1 MSNVKKV
8 FLPLL
13 IATILLTAVFL
24 LQKEEKRQTV
34 HTYAFD
40 TVINITA
47 PKKAA
52 SLSGEALDLCQK
64 YEDVFSRTNEK
75 SELYAL
81 NAGKG
86 SVLSDDMKK
95 VLDFSL
101 SFCALTDGAF
111 DISVAPLTSLWNIKE
126 RTIPPTK
133 EEIESVIPLIG
144 YEEITLSPFSLG
156 GRQLDLGAVAKGYVA
171 DKLTEYFKE
180 NNAEDVIIDLG
191 GNVALIG
198 EFCVGIRS
206 PFNPEE
212 LFAKI
217 TLKDKSA
224 VTSGAYQRYFDY
236 DGKRYHH
243 ILDPR
248 TGECANS
255 HLASVTVISPSSMHA
270 DALSTAIYILGEDG
284 LSLCSNFPDTD
295 ALLITGDGEVITTDG
310 FKEKY
315 KLELVSDN
323 K

>member
-1 MSNVKKV
+1 MKKV

-13 IATILLTAVFL
+13 IAIFLLTVVFL
-24 LQKEEKRQTV
+24 LKTEEKRQTV

-40 TVINITA
+40 TVINISA

-52 SLSGEALDLCQK
+52 AISSEALDLCQR
-64 YEDVFSRTNEK
+64 YEEVFSRTSEK
-75 SELYAL
+75 SELYAI
-81 NAGKG
+81 NAGKTT
-86 SVLSDDMKK
+86 VLSDDMQKI
-95 VLDFSL
+95 LDFSL
-101 SFCALTDGAF
+101 SFCSLTDGAF

-126 RTIPPTK
+126 RTVPPAK
-133 EEIESVIPLIG
+133 EEIESVLPLIG

-171 DKLTEYFKE
+171 DKLTDFFKK
-180 NNAEDVIIDLG
+180 NDAEDVIIDLG
-191 GNVALIG
+191 GNVALVG

-236 DGKRYHH
+236 EGKRYHH

-255 HLASVTVISPSSMHA
+255 PLASVTVISPSSMQA
-270 DALSTAIYILGEDG
+270 DALSTAIYILGEEG
-284 LSLCSNFPDTD
+284 LSLCSNFADTD
-295 ALLITGDGEVITTDG
+295 ALLITEDGEVITTDG

-315 KLELVSDN
+315 YLELQ
-323 K
+323 

>member
-1 MSNVKKV
+1 MKKV

-13 IATILLTAVFL
+13 IAIILLTAVFL
-24 LQKEEKRQTV
+24 VQSSEKRQTL

-47 PKKAA
+47 PKKVAA
-52 SLSGEALDLCQK
+52 LSNKALDRCMK
-64 YEDVFSRTNEK
+64 YEDVFSRTSSK
-75 SELYAL
+75 SELFAI
-81 NAGKG
+81 NAGKKTT
-86 SVLSDDMKK
+86 LSEDMKK

-101 SFCALTDGAF
+101 SFSSLTDGAF

-126 RTIPPTK
+126 RTVPPTK
-133 EEIESVIPLIG
+133 EEIESILPLIG

-156 GRQLDLGAVAKGYVA
+156 GRQLDLGAIAKGYVA
-171 DKLTEYFKE
+171 DALIKFFKE

-191 GNVALIG
+191 GNVALLG
-198 EFCVGIRS
+198 EFRVGIRS
-206 PFNPEE
+206 PFNPGE
-212 LFAKI
+212 LFARI

-236 DGKRYHH
+236 EGKRYHH

-255 HLASVTVISPSSMHA
+255 PFASVTVISPSSMHA
-270 DALSTAIYILGEDG
+270 DALSTAIYILGEEG

-295 ALLITGDGEVITTDG
+295 ALLITQDGEVITTDG

-315 KLELVSDN
+315 KLELL
-323 K
+323 

>member
-1 MSNVKKV
+1 MIGVKKV

-13 IATILLTAVFL
+13 IAIILLTAVFL
-24 LQKEEKRQTV
+24 LQMGEKRQTV

-47 PKKAA
+47 PKKTAA
-52 SLSGEALDLCQK
+52 LSGEALDLCLK
-64 YEDVFSRTNEK
+64 YDDVFSRTSEK

-81 NAGKG
+81 NTGK
-86 SVLSDDMKK
+86 STVLSDDMRKII
-95 VLDFSL
+95 DFSL
-101 SFCALTDGAF
+101 SFSQLTDGAF

-126 RTIPPTK
+126 RTSPPTK
-133 EEIESVIPLIG
+133 EEIESVLPLIG
-144 YEEITLSPFSLG
+144 YEDITLSPFSLS
-156 GRQLDLGAVAKGYVA
+156 GRQLDLGGVAKGYVA
-171 DKLTEYFKE
+171 DKLSEFFRE

-198 EFCVGIRS
+198 EFSVGIRS

-236 DGKRYHH
+236 EGKRYHH

-255 HLASVTVISPSSMHA
+255 SLASVTVISPSSMQA
-270 DALSTAIYILGEDG
+270 DALSTAIYILGENA
-284 LSLCSNFPDTD
+284 LSLCSNFSDTD
-295 ALLITGDGEVITTDG
+295 ALLITEDGEVITSDG
-310 FKEKY
+310 FNEKY
-315 KLELVSDN
+315 KLELI